1 MLEAVPYRFTVSHS
15 ALTKSNTGKKRTNSS
30 ANIFAAR
37 DTWSLGAITKSLA
50 TRHATLEGY
59 GKHTDNQRNH
69 RGSISSGG
77 FKTLDEL
84 LDLPDFNIL
93 LRVVRSLSRAHVG
106 RGDQGYTR
114 PG

>member
-1 MLEAVPYRFTVSHS
+1 M
-15 ALTKSNTGKKRTNSS
+15 
-30 ANIFAAR
+30 
-37 DTWSLGAITKSLA
+37 
-50 TRHATLEGY
+50 RHATLEGY
-59 GKHTDNQRNH
+59 EKHTDNQRNH